1 MLVLRCLSRFVP
13 YVRKRRSAVSQ
24 ATANTVSSAW
34 CVFCLIPGSRRRS
47 AHDMRSLNVSSSNP
61 TDSATRNEN
70 VFLFAQPDI
79 TAEFPSTGGT
89 DANYTSA
96 KFYESRLY
104 G

>member
-1 MLVLRCLSRFVP
+1 
-13 YVRKRRSAVSQ
+13 
-24 ATANTVSSAW
+24 
-34 CVFCLIPGSRRRS
+34 
-47 AHDMRSLNVSSSNP
+47 MRSLNVSSSNP